1 MKGAWIERASILS
14 NLLHTN
20 STGQTCGYF
29 PACSLTVIHVEKVQ
43 QMDEEHSLRVSNFL
57 FLFPILSFPFL
68 SFLHLQVHVHKS
80 MLALHPLSGYH
91 AVLKIMMKNLYRMH
105 FTFSPI

>member
-1 MKGAWIERASILS
+1 MLS
-14 NLLHTN
+14 DLLHTN

-29 PACSLTVIHVEKVQ
+29 PACSLAVIHVEEAR

-57 FLFPILSFPFL
+57 FLFLILSFPFL
-68 SFLHLQVHVHKS
+68 SFLHLRAHVHKS
-80 MLALHPLSGYH
+80 TLALHPLSGYH
-91 AVLKIMMKNLYRMH
+91 AVPKIMMKNLYRMH